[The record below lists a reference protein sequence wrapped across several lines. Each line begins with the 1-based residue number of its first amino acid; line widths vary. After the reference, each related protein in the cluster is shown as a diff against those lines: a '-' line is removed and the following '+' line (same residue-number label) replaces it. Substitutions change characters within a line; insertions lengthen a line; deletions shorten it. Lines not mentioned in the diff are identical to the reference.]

1 MAVDAAAAASGNSAT
16 ATGRTRMADSY
27 ETFMSL
33 LTAQIKN
40 QDPLSP
46 MDSTQFTQQL
56 VQMTGVEQQL
66 LTNDLLQNL
75 VTNTSSGIQTS
86 VSLLGREVRA
96 LNDQSKLTAGK
107 AEWSYK
113 LDREATDVTIEVV
126 NDLGK
131 VVQVVKTSGDDL
143 KAGDHTFTWNGKD
156 RTGAQLPNGGNYT
169 LRVTA
174 KDSEGA
180 NVPVTNFIKGVVT
193 GVEQVDGKTLIT
205 INGVQIGWEK
215 VTSIAEA
222 PKTAANDT
230 PTDPANTNDP
240 DAEDPLS
247 EQAAG

>member
-1 MAVDAAAAASGNSAT
+1 MAVDATSSAT
-16 ATGRTRMADSY
+16 ANSSAAVGRTRLADSY
-27 ETFMSL
+27 ETFMNL

-66 LTNDLLQNL
+66 LTNDLLDKL

-96 LNDQSKLTAGK
+96 TNDEAKLAGGK

-113 LDREATDVTIEVV
+113 LARDATDVTVEVV
-126 NDLGK
+126 NEYGK
-131 VVQVVKTSGDDL
+131 TVHMSKPTENG
-143 KAGDHTFTWNGKD
+143 AGDHTFTWNGKD
-156 RTGAQLPNGGNYT
+156 LTGAQLPNGGTYT

-180 NVPVTNFIKGVVT
+180 TVTSTGFIKGVVT
-193 GVEQVDGKTLIT
+193 GVEQTDGKTYIT
-205 INGVQIGWEK
+205 VNGVPIGWER
-215 VTSIAEA
+215 VTSIATPAEE
-222 PKTAANDT
+222 TASNDNPDNTDT
-230 PTDPANTNDP
+230 PDDETP
-240 DAEDPLS
+240 S
-247 EQAAG
+247 SGAAA